1 MRNSACTSTPSSDW
15 SRSDGDSRQSRRSV
29 RSRFAGHD
37 SNPILPSRQENAQQS
52 LYFAHLFFVDHMF
65 STGWTL
71 FFAVV
76 WWAYTP
82 HDGRRVANSAAQ
94 EAIRLGAGVNHT
106 MTEAQLAAA
115 ANILWHEEKGVAA
128 AVIVLSW
135 FAKVRCIERRLVWW
149 CWSLMLA
156 VRSCV
161 DILCAPAVFVFS
173 ASTQRHVQHDS
184 ELASTFISA
193 CWLRSSIHGRGR
205 RQRRVLHGFLGN
217 TPSQRH
223 LFTFTRLCWRAGKE
237 RTSFRKAESK
247 LTRKDYYTRA
257 GKRGGSLRGK
267 RAIIPSYLPPNMSYG
282 PVF

>member
-1 MRNSACTSTPSSDW
+1 MRNSACTSTPSLVW
-15 SRSDGDSRQSRRSV
+15 SRSDGDSRQSKRSV
-29 RSRFAGHD
+29 RSRFTNHD

-65 STGWTL
+65 STAWTL

-149 CWSLMLA
+149 WSLMLGRSIMCRYTL
-156 VRSCV
+156 RSCCTHIQCIYAEARSTRFGIGV
-161 DILCAPAVFVFS
+161 YIHQCLLVTIQHSRTRRTTTKSSTWLPWEHTIPTAPLHIYP
-173 ASTQRHVQHDS
+173 TL
-184 ELASTFISA
+184 LA
-193 CWLRSSIHGRGR
+193 R
-205 RQRRVLHGFLGN
+205 REGTDVIPQSRVEAH
-217 TPSQRH
+217 
-223 LFTFTRLCWRAGKE
+223 
-237 RTSFRKAESK
+237 
-247 LTRKDYYTRA
+247 
-257 GKRGGSLRGK
+257 
-267 RAIIPSYLPPNMSYG
+267 
-282 PVF
+282 